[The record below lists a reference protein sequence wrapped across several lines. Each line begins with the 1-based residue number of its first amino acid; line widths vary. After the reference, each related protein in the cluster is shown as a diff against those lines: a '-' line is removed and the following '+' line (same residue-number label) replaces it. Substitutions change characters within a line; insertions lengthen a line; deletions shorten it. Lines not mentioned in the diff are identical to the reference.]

1 MWKTSDDLNTG
12 PGPLYERRGPERV
25 SIVTKDRARIS
36 VTAAEAREQVRAG
49 RARFLSDADWRAVD
63 PRDYAAAHRHA
74 AAVAAR
80 PEVETVTLYGPDGRE
95 VKASPLNA
103 ADMLAVGYSRSAP
116 VIER

>member
-1 MWKTSDDLNTG
+1 MWKSADDLSTG
-12 PGPLYERRGPERV
+12 SGPLFERRGPERV
-25 SIVTKDRARIS
+25 AIVTKDRARIT

-49 RARFLSDADWRAVD
+49 RAHFMSDADWRAVD
-63 PRDYAAAHRHA
+63 PRGYAAAHRHA
-74 AAVAAR
+74 AAEAAR
-80 PEVETVTLYGPDGRE
+80 PDPETVTLYGPDGRE